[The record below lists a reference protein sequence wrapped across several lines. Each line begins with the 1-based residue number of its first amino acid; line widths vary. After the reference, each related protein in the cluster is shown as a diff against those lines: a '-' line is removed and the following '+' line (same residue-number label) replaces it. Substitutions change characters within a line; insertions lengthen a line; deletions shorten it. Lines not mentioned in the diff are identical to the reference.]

1 MQPKTPRGSPV
12 TDVARRRQRWALTSL
27 AERAVKL
34 DSDMEFMLDRHGEAS
49 QRYRIHLT
57 DHALRQARRDG
68 IGPYDIFGCL
78 WLGTRRPIGN
88 NISWLHRQ
96 IFVTSN
102 RTATESGITTAV
114 VESCHRS
121 TP

>member
-1 MQPKTPRGSPV
+1 MSHSKH
-12 TDVARRRQRWALTSL
+12 RQRWARQTL
-27 AERAVKL
+27 AQRAVKL
-34 DSDMEFMLDRHGEAS
+34 GSTMEFIVDRHGEAS
-49 QRYRIHLT
+49 QRWCIHLT
-57 DHALRQARRDG
+57 EHALRQARRDG

-88 NISWLHRQ
+88 SISWLHRQ

-102 RTATESGITTAV
+102 PTTTEAGTTTAV